1 VEFIMNLQK
10 WPKEKRMARTGELL
24 EAVGLSDRHNSRPA
38 QLSGGQQQ
46 RVAVARALAPRPQF
60 ILADEPTANLD
71 TKSAET
77 LLDIMEKLN
86 REEEMTF
93 IFSTHD
99 VRVMKRAR
107 RVITLEDGKV
117 VSDERTNHNS

>member
-1 VEFIMNLQK
+1 
-10 WPKEKRMARTGELL
+10 
-24 EAVGLSDRHNSRPA
+24 
-38 QLSGGQQQ
+38 
-46 RVAVARALAPRPQF
+46 VARALAPRPEF

-86 REEEMTF
+86 HDEKMTF

-99 VRVMKRAR
+99 IRVMKRAR
-107 RVITLEDGKV
+107 RVITLEDGRI
-117 VSDERTNHNS
+117 VSDIRVNNN

>member
-1 VEFIMNLQK
+1 MSLQK
-10 WPKEKRMARTGELL
+10 WPKEKRMARTDEMLQS
-24 EAVGLSDRHNSRPA
+24 VGLSDRHKSRPA

-107 RVITLEDGKV
+107 RVITLEDGRV
-117 VSDERTNHNS
+117 VSDERTNHHS